1 MNRICKLEMESENI
15 GERIC
20 KLEME
25 SENIGEQKENENENY
40 IDWNKML
47 EEAEQKNDNT
57 YASILER
64 RYFETWT
71 AAEQRVKDG
80 MIECGMTIN
89 SRQSWIDI
97 FDKVFPPHV

>member
-15 GERIC
+15 GE
-20 KLEME
+20 E
-25 SENIGEQKENENENY
+25 KEKENENY

-71 AAEQRVKDG
+71 PAEQRVKNE

-89 SRQSWIDI
+89 SRQSWINI